1 MASILWRELIT
12 SDPAVMH
19 GQACVKGTRI
29 PVSVVLDNLAGGMTE
44 DEIIEQYPSL
54 SHDSI
59 HASLAYAAELAHDE
73 VTPLP
78 AASG

>member
-1 MASILWRELIT
+1 MASILWREMIT
-12 SDPAVMH
+12 ADPQVMH

-54 SHDSI
+54 SHEGI

-73 VTPLP
+73 VIPLP
-78 AASG
+78 AATG